1 MKGAPIREYHCVN
14 DLLDLS
20 EEDPVLWRE
29 MYGYMQVCLYEDDE
43 VDLRFLMAT
52 EEDLPAI
59 QALGTPEETGILAVS
74 REDAQKG
81 SEQR

>member
-1 MKGAPIREYHCVN
+1 MREYHCVN

-20 EEDPVLWRE
+20 EEAPVLWRE

-52 EEDLPAI
+52 EDDLPAI
-59 QALGTPEETGILAVS
+59 
-74 REDAQKG
+74 
-81 SEQR
+81 